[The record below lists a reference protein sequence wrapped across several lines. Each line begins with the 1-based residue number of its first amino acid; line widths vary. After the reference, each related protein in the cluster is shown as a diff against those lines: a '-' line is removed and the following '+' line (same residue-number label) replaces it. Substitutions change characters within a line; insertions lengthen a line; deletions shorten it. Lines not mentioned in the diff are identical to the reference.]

1 MTPAVPLPEL
11 LRPVG
16 VALAAALVL
25 TPLVGWIARRL
36 GVVAKP
42 RADRWAGRPVP
53 LLGGVAVFLAVSAG
67 LFAASAE
74 ATLTTAGLMLGAT
87 FLLAIGALDD
97 RFAFRPQTKLVAQ
110 ILGACIVTGFGVG
123 VVSSPIQALNI
134 PLSIFWIVA
143 VINAINLL
151 DNMDGLAPGISL
163 IAAAFLAL
171 QLAASGMASLA
182 ALAAALAGALAG
194 FLCFNFP
201 PARIFL
207 GDAGSLSIG
216 LLLAGMSLSNA
227 LVANQK
233 LGAVSVLFGP
243 ALLLAVPILD
253 VLLVIITRT
262 MRGQPVSQGG
272 RDHSSH
278 RLIQLGLSER
288 KALLVFYSLA
298 LVAGFVGLQLASGI
312 GRLRASAYVALSWIP
327 LGLFFAW
334 LARVRVTSESSA
346 PSGTMGVLIGWVF
359 KRRMLEVLL
368 DLGLAYLCFCLAY
381 GLRFD
386 FDLLPSYK
394 AQVAA
399 SVPWV
404 VGVTLAAY
412 HASGVYSG
420 FWEHYGIRDVV
431 QFGKAAAGATL
442 CCIAL
447 AVVLYRY
454 EAFPRSV
461 FPLYGLLLFLS
472 SLGVRTSFQLL
483 DLYLGAA
490 GPRRAVIFG
499 VGPSALAAYAHLT
512 AREGRGIVAAFVDP
526 NGHRT
531 AKLHGLPVMTLD
543 ELARLNGDLP
553 HERLLLA
560 VDADFPVF
568 SDALRVHA
576 ARTGKALERF
586 EVSYSEWPRA
596 V

>member
-1 MTPAVPLPEL
+1 MTPAIPPQEL

-16 VALAAALVL
+16 VALAAALAL
-25 TPLVGWIARRL
+25 TPLVGWLARRL
-36 GVVAKP
+36 DVVAKP
-42 RADRWAGRPVP
+42 RADRWSGRPVP
-53 LLGGVAVFLAVSAG
+53 LLGGVAVFLAASAG

-74 ATLTTAGLMLGAT
+74 ATLTTAGLMLGAS
-87 FLLAIGALDD
+87 FLLVIGALDD

-110 ILGACIVTGFGVG
+110 VLGACLVTGFGVG
-123 VVSSPIQALNI
+123 VVSSPVQALNI

-182 ALAAALAGALAG
+182 ALAAALTGALAG

-227 LVANQK
+227 LFANQK

-243 ALLLAVPILD
+243 ALVLAVPILD
-253 VLLVIITRT
+253 VLLVIVTRAL
-262 MRGQPVSQGG
+262 RGQPVSQGG

-312 GRLRASAYVALSWIP
+312 GRLRAAAYVALSWIP

-334 LARVRVTSESSA
+334 LARVRVISEQSA
-346 PSGTMGVLIGWVF
+346 PPGTMGVLIGWVF
-359 KRRMLEVLL
+359 KRRMMEVLL
-368 DLGLAYLCFCLAY
+368 DLALAYVCLCLAY

-394 AQVAA
+394 AQLTA

-404 VGVTLAAY
+404 LGITLAAY

-472 SLGVRTSFQLL
+472 TLGVRTTFQLL

-490 GPRRAVIFG
+490 GPRRAVIIG
-499 VGPSALAAYAHLT
+499 VGPAALAAYAHLT
-512 AREGRGIVAAFVDP
+512 AREGRRIVAAFVDP
-526 NGHRT
+526 RGQRT
-531 AKLHGLPVMTLD
+531 AKLYGLPVMTLD
-543 ELARLNGDLP
+543 ELARLNGDLSY
-553 HERLLLA
+553 ERLLLA

-576 ARTGKALERF
+576 VRTGKALERF
-586 EVSYSEWPRA
+586 EVRFSEWPGA
-596 V
+596 A